1 MPSHRLA
8 KTAAMLTLF
17 SSQALKNDEQ
27 LFDFMGVGSIAE
39 VNSTEI
45 YSVKRR
51 KFSSGAP

>member
-17 SSQALKNDEQ
+17 SSQALKNEEH